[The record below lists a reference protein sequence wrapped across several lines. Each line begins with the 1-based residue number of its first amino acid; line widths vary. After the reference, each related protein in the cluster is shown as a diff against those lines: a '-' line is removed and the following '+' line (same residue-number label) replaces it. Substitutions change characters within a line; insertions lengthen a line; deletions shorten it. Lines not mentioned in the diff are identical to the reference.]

1 MKYDDLKRQM
11 KNMHQLD
18 EVTVLPIIITTN
30 GLVHKY
36 TKINIEKLNIKN
48 PSAIIKKAQIL
59 ASLGV
64 FGLESYWI
72 LMKLRRKEKDCLSST
87 KYWQLLI
94 DLQDPSNLWKKSVI
108 YWLTSFLVFTKTKA
122 AWLSQISG
130 VQMIILSALYLLMCI
145 QHQLKVHLLDVDKN
159 RGPSKMMRQRCLSVF
174 DQISMGLRE
183 GDEMEVFNTNEENL
197 ASDIEEEEEEEDPSL
212 LKILS
217 IDQDPMLI
225 M

>member
-1 MKYDDLKRQM
+1 M
-11 KNMHQLD
+11 
-18 EVTVLPIIITTN
+18 
-30 GLVHKY
+30 
-36 TKINIEKLNIKN
+36 
-48 PSAIIKKAQIL
+48 
-59 ASLGV
+59 

-145 QHQLKVHLLDVDKN
+145 QHQLKIHLLDVDKN

-174 DQISMGLRE
+174 DQISMGLCE